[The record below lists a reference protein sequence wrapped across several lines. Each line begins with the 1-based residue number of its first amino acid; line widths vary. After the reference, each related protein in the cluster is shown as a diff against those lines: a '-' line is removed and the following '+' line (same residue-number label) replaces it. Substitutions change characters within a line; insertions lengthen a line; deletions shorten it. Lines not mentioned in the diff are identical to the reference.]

1 MLSISIDTKI
11 HSCKTF
17 HDKRGFMYL
26 SIIPRLFTKS
36 GDEVL
41 HPTLVANAH
50 GRRRHRCVRH
60 RSSQEQV
67 LNWSVG
73 TCVATLNWSVGTC
86 VGRLNWSVGTCVGR
100 LNWSVGTC
108 VGRLNSSVPFTNY
121 ISKLRSSSSYTVIN
135 HFQLRLD

>member
-1 MLSISIDTKI
+1 MLSVST
-11 HSCKTF
+11 HRFTHVNV
-17 HDKRGFMYL
+17 HDNCDFMYL

-36 GDEVL
+36 RDEVL
-41 HPTLVANAH
+41 HPTLVANTD
-50 GRRRHRCVRH
+50 GRRHRCVRH

-135 HFQLRLD
+135 HFQLCLD